1 MYSCIRGKYNYSI
14 DNTNLFGTIFFMM
27 HFLGKNIRY
36 LRKQSSV
43 TQSELASVIGKGQ
56 TTIGNWENGISE
68 PSLEELLVLSNY
80 FDISL
85 DLLVKLD
92 LGKTNYQTERKRK
105 DAGSPRQS
113 PVKYDH
119 TTAEEAIV
127 GEHEE
132 EGLSYVLNEIKA
144 LREEVERIS
153 SLLPDA
159 PAAGEA
165 PASDIP

>member
-1 MYSCIRGKYNYSI
+1 
-14 DNTNLFGTIFFMM
+14 M

-68 PSLEELLVLSNY
+68 PSLEELLILTNY

-85 DLLVKLD
+85 DLLVKID
-92 LGKTNYQTERKRK
+92 LSKTNYQTEKKRK
-105 DAGSPRQS
+105 EGPSARRS
-113 PVKYDH
+113 PVRYDH
-119 TTAEEAIV
+119 TPPEMTTA
-127 GEHEE
+127 GEQE

-159 PAAGEA
+159 PAETSTGGETR
-165 PASDIP
+165 SSGTS

>member
-1 MYSCIRGKYNYSI
+1 
-14 DNTNLFGTIFFMM
+14 MM

-68 PSLEELLVLSNY
+68 PSLEELLILTNY

-85 DLLVKLD
+85 DLLVKID
-92 LGKTNYQTERKRK
+92 LSKTNYQTEKKRK
-105 DAGSPRQS
+105 EGPSARQS
-113 PVKYDH
+113 PVRYDH
-119 TTAEEAIV
+119 TPAEETTA
-127 GEHEE
+127 GEHE

-159 PAAGEA
+159 PAETSTGGDSQPSET
-165 PASDIP
+165 P